1 MGTEASEGR
10 AAQGSGRRK
19 EIPTLP
25 AGFEGDSSSSR
36 FLPGAR
42 LARSGRQVLTR
53 PGPHHYHTTS
63 TSQRLPAGGRGQR
76 HSGGPHTPPGM
87 RPPPLPKD
95 QSVGGGSGRQA
106 KPGRLVIT
114 PHAD

>member
-25 AGFEGDSSSSR
+25 AGFEGDSSPSR

-42 LARSGRQVLTR
+42 LARDAKSSHALDPTTTTR
-53 PGPHHYHTTS
+53 PALLSGSLRAGEDKGTAGDHI
-63 TSQRLPAGGRGQR
+63 LP
-76 HSGGPHTPPGM
+76 
-87 RPPPLPKD
+87 
-95 QSVGGGSGRQA
+95 QA
-106 KPGRLVIT
+106 
-114 PHAD
+114 

>member
-25 AGFEGDSSSSR
+25 AGFEGDSSPSASS
-36 FLPGAR
+36 LGPASLGAP
-42 LARSGRQVLTR
+42 S
-53 PGPHHYHTTS
+53 PHTPWTPPPPRDQHFS
-63 TSQRLPAGGRGQR
+63 AAPCGRGQR
-76 HSGGPHTPPGM
+76 HSGGPHTAPGM

>member
-1 MGTEASEGR
+1 MGTERRLR
-10 AAQGSGRRK
+10 AGLLRGQADARKSPPSQQGSRV
-19 EIPTLP
+19 IPPPHASSLGP
-25 AGFEGDSSSSR
+25 AS
-36 FLPGAR
+36 LGAP
-42 LARSGRQVLTR
+42 S
-53 PGPHHYHTTS
+53 PHTPWTPPPPRDQHFS
-63 TSQRLPAGGRGQR
+63 AAPCGRGQR
-76 HSGGPHTPPGM
+76 HSGGPHTPPGL

>member
-25 AGFEGDSSSSR
+25 AGFEGDSSAS
-36 FLPGAR
+36 LGAPS
-42 LARSGRQVLTR
+42 A
-53 PGPHHYHTTS
+53 HTPCTPPPPRDQHFS
-63 TSQRLPAGGRGQR
+63 AAPCGRGQR